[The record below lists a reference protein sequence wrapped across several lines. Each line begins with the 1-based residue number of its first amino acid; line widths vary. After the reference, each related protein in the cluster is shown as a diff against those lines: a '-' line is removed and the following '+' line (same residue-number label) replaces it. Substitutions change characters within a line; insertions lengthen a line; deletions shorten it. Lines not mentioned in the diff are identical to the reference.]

1 MSSHVGQVEDQ
12 LQGLRRPVPLV
23 RPSLFLLVAV
33 VIPSIVSGCAVVA
46 VADAAVTVAA
56 TGVKV
61 AAKTTG
67 AVVDAAISDGDDDE
81 D

>member
-1 MSSHVGQVEDQ
+1 MI
-12 LQGLRRPVPLV
+12 LR
-23 RPSLFLLVAV
+23 FLLVVAL
-33 VIPSIVSGCAVVA
+33 SMQTGCAVVA

-67 AVVDAAISDGDDDE
+67 AVADAVIPDGDDDE
-81 D
+81 DDDDD

>member
-1 MSSHVGQVEDQ
+1 MI
-12 LQGLRRPVPLV
+12 LR
-23 RPSLFLLVAV
+23 FLLVVAL
-33 VIPSIVSGCAVVA
+33 SMQTGCAVVA

-67 AVVDAAISDGDDDE
+67 AVADAVIPDGDDEKD
-81 D
+81 DDDD